1 MSTNTQSRVLVLGDD
16 MRVFLGVVRSLG
28 RAGHE
33 VHVAPGNWRAP
44 ALSSRYISNVHHLP
58 RYPDDPNAWTSSLL
72 ALLCAHAIDLVIP
85 CCDSFVLPLHA
96 HRAEFAAFRIAI
108 PNERVMTDLYDKD
121 RTRRLA
127 GGLGIPVAP
136 GAVLRSE
143 DAAEDLVTRFGLPLV
158 IKPRQSFWIDRLET
172 WGKVHIIESRQ
183 DLSQQLDALVDHSRY
198 LVEGF
203 FSGGVGVGVSV
214 LAKEGRILQCFQHRR
229 LREGRGTS
237 SSYRIS
243 EPVREELLKACERL
257 CGATE
262 LTGVCMFEF
271 RCDPQDGSWILLET
285 NARLWGSLPL
295 PLSLGVNFPLY
306 LHDLLV
312 WGTQHERV
320 RYSYGIRSRNLVLDA
335 HNLLSSARELCSAGP
350 RFLADAGDFLLQPLR
365 WITGLERSDSFV
377 IDDPRPGL
385 AELTSV
391 VGKIRQVWTA
401 QPRAVAGPEGEDRA
415 GSARLPDKLPRA
427 A

>member
-1 MSTNTQSRVLVLGDD
+1 MSTNKQSRVLVLGDD

-33 VHVAPGNWRAP
+33 VHAAPGNRRAP
-44 ALSSRYISNVHHLP
+44 ALSSRYIGKVHHLP
-58 RYPDDPNAWTSSLL
+58 RYPDDPKAWTSALL
-72 ALLCAHAIDLVIP
+72 ALLRAHAIDLVIP

-96 HRAEFAAFRIAI
+96 RRADFAGFRIAI

-127 GGLGIPVAP
+127 ENLGIPVAP
-136 GAVLRSE
+136 GAVLRPE
-143 DAAEDLVTRFGLPLV
+143 NTAEELAARFGLPLV

-172 WGKVHIIESRQ
+172 WGKVHILETRQ
-183 DLSQQLDALVDHSRY
+183 DLSQQLDALVDHGRY

-214 LAKEGRILQCFQHRR
+214 LAKKGRILQSFQHRR

-243 EPVREELLKACERL
+243 EPVREELLQACASL

-306 LHDLLV
+306 VHDLLV
-312 WGTQHERV
+312 GGVEHAPV
-320 RYSYGIRSRNLVLDA
+320 GYAYGVRSRNLVLDA
-335 HNLLSSARELCSAGP
+335 HNLISSARELRSAGP
-350 RFLADAGDFLLQPLR
+350 RFLVDAGDFLLQPLR
-365 WITGLERSDSFV
+365 WITGRERSDSFV
-377 IDDPRPGL
+377 SDDPRPGL
-385 AELTSV
+385 AELSSV
-391 VGKIRQVWTA
+391 AGTARQVWIGRTHD
-401 QPRAVAGPEGEDRA
+401 VGGPEEGARA
-415 GSARLPDKLPRA
+415 GSARIAEKFPRA